1 MNTLRRAIVASELT
15 ALRDSERRIA
25 ALIVAERESLYLGEP
40 HTSWVTIAMLKCAA
54 SAVQQAERNLNATLD
69 PSDVEHIEI
78 GDAQCS
84 PC

>member
-54 SAVQQAERNLNATLD
+54 SAVQQAERNLKTALD
-69 PSDVEHIEI
+69 SENIEHIDI
-78 GDAQCS
+78 GSAPCS
-84 PC
+84 Q